1 MPAKP
6 STHHIPDEGVRFAPG
21 APGSVIHAAG
31 AVQVLKD
38 PAGDYEVMGCR
49 PATEYA
55 GDTPLLR
62 VDLRRIDRQP

>member
-1 MPAKP
+1 MPARL
-6 STHHIPDEGVRFAPG
+6 STHHVPDEGIRFTPG
-21 APGSVIHAAG
+21 ETVSVIHAAG
-31 AVQVLKD
+31 SVQILKD